1 MDCDSENPDTG
12 QTPGRTF
19 RKIGTKT
26 GQGQDRDSAVRLTLM
41 FIDFSHYILAIAGVD
56 LAAPPKKEKV
66 KVEQK
71 VNLEK
76 QKAKEAKKAAKAAKK
91 AEHKAK
97 EQGEKAAAGDAP
109 ADGKGGQAAA
119 ADDGVDNAVGNYGD
133 YGIINSAEYID
144 RQFTSIG
151 DLDMSKAGKTVWI
164 RSRLQ
169 NSRLKGSAM
178 CFIVARDREFTCQAI
193 MTAGKDVSLKK

>member
-1 MDCDSENPDTG
+1 MFLSGIWLFSEY
-12 QTPGRTF
+12 
-19 RKIGTKT
+19 
-26 GQGQDRDSAVRLTLM
+26 M
-41 FIDFSHYILAIAGVD
+41 FIDFSRYILAIAGVD
-56 LAAPPKKEKV
+56 LAPPPKKEKV

-109 ADGKGGQAAA
+109 ADGKGGQGAA

>member
-1 MDCDSENPDTG
+1 MAP
-12 QTPGRTF
+12 
-19 RKIGTKT
+19 
-26 GQGQDRDSAVRLTLM
+26 
-41 FIDFSHYILAIAGVD
+41 
-56 LAAPPKKEKV
+56 PPKKEKV

-109 ADGKGGQAAA
+109 AAGKGGEGAAA

-151 DLDMSKAGKTVWI
+151 DLDMSKVGKTVWI

-193 MTAGKDVSLKK
+193 MTAGKDVSLKMKKKIF

>member
-1 MDCDSENPDTG
+1 
-12 QTPGRTF
+12 
-19 RKIGTKT
+19 
-26 GQGQDRDSAVRLTLM
+26 
-41 FIDFSHYILAIAGVD
+41 LAP
-56 LAAPPKKEKV
+56 PPKKEKV

-71 VNLEK
+71 VNEEK

-97 EQGEKAAAGDAP
+97 EKGEKAGGDAP
-109 ADGKGGQAAA
+109 AGAKGGEAAA

-133 YGIINSAEYID
+133 YGIINSSEYIE

-193 MTAGKDVSLKK
+193 MTAGKDVSSWSKDFLKICGQRDI

>member
-1 MDCDSENPDTG
+1 MAP
-12 QTPGRTF
+12 
-19 RKIGTKT
+19 
-26 GQGQDRDSAVRLTLM
+26 
-41 FIDFSHYILAIAGVD
+41 
-56 LAAPPKKEKV
+56 PPKKEKV

-71 VNLEK
+71 VNEEK

-97 EQGEKAAAGDAP
+97 EKADKGAGDADQSG
-109 ADGKGGQAAA
+109 AKGGEGAGAV
-119 ADDGVDNAVGNYGD
+119 DDGVDNAVNNYGD

-151 DLDMSKAGKTVWI
+151 DLDMSKVGKTVWI

-178 CFIVARDREFTCQAI
+178 CFLVARDREFTCQAI
-193 MTAGKDVSLKK
+193 MTAGKDVSLNFMKLYALKSLYSSMI